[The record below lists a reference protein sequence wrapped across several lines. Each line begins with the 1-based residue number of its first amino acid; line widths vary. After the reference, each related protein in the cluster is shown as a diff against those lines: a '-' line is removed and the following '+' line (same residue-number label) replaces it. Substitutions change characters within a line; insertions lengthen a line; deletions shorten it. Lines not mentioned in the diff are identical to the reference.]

1 MLDKIGQFNG
11 KDVTSYL
18 ETYRA
23 EMLMRNIPEDRQL
36 SGFPR
41 VVTPST
47 HAEVLEVQADCHN
60 WADFE
65 ARLLE
70 KYGFDDSLQLSK
82 KDFMDWVESP
92 DKGRNTSTL
101 LQEFEKRLA

>member
-1 MLDKIGQFNG
+1 M
-11 KDVTSYL
+11 
-18 ETYRA
+18 A
-23 EMLMRNIPEDRQL
+23 EMLMSIIPEHKRL
-36 SGFPR
+36 SRFPL
-41 VVTPST
+41 VVTLSI
-47 HAEVLEVQADCHN
+47 HAKVLEVQAECRN

-65 ARLLE
+65 RRLLE